1 MHECKNITLH
11 FASNHRRMRHN
22 TLRNKGLRIETFFQ
36 NGYSCGIMR
45 NEPKQTEPITVAQLR
60 SVADELL
67 RFAESLR
74 LCAETA
80 EKQPTKTLAVYYWN
94 SAVGGLSRISS
105 FVRAAEDSR
114 RHAELGSPLAVGQLK
129 PRSTA
134 KAAKKK
140 ADQVFRKKSK

>member
-1 MHECKNITLH
+1 
-11 FASNHRRMRHN
+11 
-22 TLRNKGLRIETFFQ
+22 
-36 NGYSCGIMR
+36 MR

-60 SVADELL
+60 SVAEELL

-134 KAAKKK
+134 KNKDAKKQLVEHSK
-140 ADQVFRKKSK
+140 EVLAKHQQSTKRTKKKGQQ